1 MSYKHMVIYI
11 GRSSVFTDKRFTEK
25 LHNALRTHEE
35 HGWELLSTAARSGPL
50 GDVSGI
56 WLFFK
61 RLAEAESEGQSDDGT
76 VVEFLG
82 RPADAPPPATREEH
96 AA

>member
-1 MSYKHMVIYI
+1 MLHTAVMNKHMVVYV
-11 GRSSVFTDKRFTEK
+11 GRSSVFTDSRFTEK
-25 LHNALRTHEE
+25 MRNALLTHEE
-35 HGWELLSTAARSGPL
+35 HGWELISTAARSSPL

-61 RLAEAESEGQSDDGT
+61 RPAEAEDQA
-76 VVEFLG
+76 
-82 RPADAPPPATREEH
+82 PANAEEQ

>member
-1 MSYKHMVIYI
+1 MYKHMVIYV
-11 GRSSVFTDKRFTEK
+11 GRSSVFTDSRFTDK
-25 LHNALRTHEE
+25 VRATLHTHEE
-35 HGWELLSTAARSGPL
+35 HGWELVSTAPRSGPL

-61 RLAEAESEGQSDDGT
+61 RPAEMADATSSTDEGQAPSSAEGTPVPVDGQ
-76 VVEFLG
+76 
-82 RPADAPPPATREEH
+82 